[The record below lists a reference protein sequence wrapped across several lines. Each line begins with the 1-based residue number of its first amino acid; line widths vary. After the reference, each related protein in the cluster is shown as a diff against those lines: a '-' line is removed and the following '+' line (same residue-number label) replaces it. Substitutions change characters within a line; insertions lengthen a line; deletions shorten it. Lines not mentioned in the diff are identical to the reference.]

1 MSVPEAISESIGT
14 VWEKLTSPDELRR
27 TVQATAV
34 STTTA
39 HQGRSVIRR
48 ILDSADDRL
57 LVIAGPCSLQDRETA
72 LEYAGRLQKIADELS
87 DDLVVVMRAY
97 VEKPRTS
104 FGWTG
109 LAHAPDLFGA
119 PDPER
124 GLRLARS
131 ILADITD
138 MAVPVAVEWLTTVSP
153 AYLGDLV
160 SWGCI
165 GARTIES
172 QPHRHMASALAM
184 PIGMK
189 NRTDGAV
196 DIAVNAIQVAER
208 GQTFLGV
215 TQDGVIAFT
224 RTAGN
229 PDCHL
234 VLRGGSTGPNHHPS
248 AVRDALRSLNA
259 AGLPERLLIDASHG
273 NCAKDHERQRTVV
286 TEIGSQVKAGN
297 TAIRGIMLESFL
309 LAGRQEAVAGHGL
322 TRGRSVTDACMSW
335 SVTAEALTEL
345 AAAARARR
353 HRHPGGRA
361 AIAVPEPRTV
371 SASTGSTPAAAAAAL
386 VRAGIFD
393 TYMVYERAGVWT
405 VAGGSQ
411 ADITMD
417 ADRIRVRHQGADHSR
432 PWRSQPLVCLGDA
445 LAELPIPGWTAYGW
459 LTFEVAHLLN
469 GRRDLAGSGELAH
482 LIVPRAEVRI
492 DQAGVTITCADAQL
506 RDRVREVLATSADEP
521 APLPRTTDIDLD
533 GEWYQRGVA
542 DAVREIQHGTFRK
555 VILSRAVPVDAEI
568 DFPSTYLL
576 GRAANTPARSF
587 LLDIGGRRATGFCP
601 ETILEV
607 GADGVVSTQPLA
619 GTRSLGGSQE
629 ENLRLRAELLD
640 DPKEIYEHVISV
652 KLAYDELSRVCTP
665 RSVMVNELMS
675 VKPRGGVQHLGSRV
689 LGELAANRSAWE
701 ALEAVFPAVTC
712 SGIPKAAAC
721 EYIAH
726 NERGPRGLYAGAV
739 LTTAQDGTL
748 DAGLVLRSLFE
759 ENGRRWLQAGAGIIG
774 ASRPE
779 REYEETCEKLRS
791 IARYLVE
798 GSG

>member
-1 MSVPEAISESIGT
+1 MSVPEAISESVGT
-14 VWEKLTSPDELRR
+14 TWEKLTSPDELRR
-27 TVQATAV
+27 TVPATAV

-39 HQGRSVIRR
+39 RHGRSVIRR
-48 ILDSADDRL
+48 VLDSADDRL

-72 LEYAGRLQKIADELS
+72 LEYADRLRKVADELS

-131 ILADITD
+131 VLADITD

-153 AYLGDLV
+153 AYLADLV

-172 QPHRHMASALAM
+172 QPHRHLASALAM
-184 PIGMK
+184 PVGMK

-208 GQTFLGV
+208 EQTFLGV

-234 VLRGGSTGPNHHPS
+234 VLRGGSNGPNHHPS
-248 AVRDALRSLNA
+248 AVRDALRSLSA
-259 AGLPERLLIDASHG
+259 AGLPERLVIDASHG

-286 TEIGSQVKAGN
+286 TEIGGQVEAGS

-309 LAGRQEAVAGHGL
+309 LAGRQEVVAGRGV

-345 AAAARARR
+345 AAATRARR
-353 HRHPGGRA
+353 HPRGRA
-361 AIAVPEPRTV
+361 AIAVPEPRT
-371 SASTGSTPAAAAAAL
+371 APAGTPAAKAAAL

-417 ADRIRVRHQGADHSR
+417 ADHIRVRHKGVDHSR
-432 PWRSQPLVCLGDA
+432 PWRSEPLVRLGEA

-469 GRRDLAGSGELAH
+469 GRRDLAGAGEFAH

-492 DQAGVTITCADAQL
+492 DRADATITCADARL
-506 RDRVREVLATSADEP
+506 RDRVREVLATSAPEP
-521 APLPRTTDIDLD
+521 ASLPRTTDIDLD

-542 DAVREIQHGTFRK
+542 DAVREIQRGTFRK

-576 GRAANTPARSF
+576 GRAANTPVRSF

-607 GADGVVSTQPLA
+607 SADGIVSTQPLA
-619 GTRSLGGSQE
+619 GTRSLGGGRE
-629 ENLRLRAELLD
+629 EDLRLRAELLD

-652 KLAYDELSRVCTP
+652 KLAYDELSRVCAP
-665 RSVMVNELMS
+665 RSVMVNDLMS

-689 LGELAANRSAWE
+689 VGKLADNRSAWE

-721 EYIAH
+721 DYIAH
-726 NERGPRGLYAGAV
+726 TERGPRGLYAGAV
-739 LTTAQDGTL
+739 LTTAHDGTL

-759 ENGRRWLQAGAGIIG
+759 ESGRRWLQAGAGIIG

-791 IARYLVE
+791 VARYLVE
-798 GSG
+798 GPG